1 MRTISTLCKSS
12 LALIAGSL
20 IAPSAF
26 AHSNLLMESSLISG
40 LLHPLTGIDHLLA
53 LLAVGFWAGQQ
64 HLKDNRLVPFAL
76 FSMLLAGFVLA
87 LYGLMFP
94 AIETG
99 IAVSVLVL
107 GLMVS
112 KVINLKST
120 LALPLIAVFSIYH
133 GSAHGTELGSAGIA
147 AFASGFMLSTALL
160 FWAGKTLAD
169 QINRTIPQLNT
180 WAGTGIALFGAMF
193 LVA

>member
-1 MRTISTLCKSS
+1 MRTISTLFKSS

-64 HLKDNRLVPFAL
+64 HLKQNRLVPITL
-76 FSMLLAGFVLA
+76 FSMLLSGFFLA
-87 LYGLMFP
+87 LNGLLLP

-112 KVINLKST
+112 KVINLKSAV
-120 LALPLIAVFSIYH
+120 ALPLIALFAVFH
-133 GSAHGTELGSAGIA
+133 GSAHGAELGSAGVI
-147 AFASGFMLSTALL
+147 AFATGFMVSTSLL

-169 QINRTIPQLNT
+169 QISRTIPKLNA
-180 WAGTGIALFGAMF
+180 WAGAGIALFGAMF